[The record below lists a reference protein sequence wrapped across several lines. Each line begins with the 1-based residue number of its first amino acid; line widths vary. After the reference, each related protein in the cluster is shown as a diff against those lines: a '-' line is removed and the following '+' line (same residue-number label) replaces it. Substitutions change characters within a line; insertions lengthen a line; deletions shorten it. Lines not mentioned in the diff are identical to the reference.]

1 MHVKVFC
8 KGKQNVYEAK
18 GVYDGK
24 GVTVLKGSKI
34 SEKTADKVNP
44 IVKRLRDDKKTVS
57 KDFVTLKDI
66 SFRSPSTAATFVCG
80 NISNGLR
87 VWKVEKGLDLGK
99 YKEMQ
104 NG

>member
-8 KGKQNVYEAK
+8 SGKQNNYEAK

-34 SEKTADKVNP
+34 SEKTADNVNP
-44 IVKRLRDDKKTVS
+44 IVRKLRDDKKTVS
-57 KDFVTLKDI
+57 KNFVTLRDI
-66 SFRSPSTAATFVCG
+66 QFRSPSTAATFVCG

-87 VWKVEKGLDLGK
+87 VWKVEKGIDLGK
-99 YKEMQ
+99 YKENQ